1 MTCVLQHG
9 KAPGFQLY
17 RVLYAV
23 KTTSHGTGWIVWMQV
38 QKKVHI
44 SYKGMAT
51 KANVRN
57 LVISFFDG
65 WATLVL
71 SLYLHFR
78 ITLQHNQ
85 WILGW
90 MSCSVP
96 RSLRLVT
103 GGIYKWG
110 IVETWKHRLVEIEV
124 GPLLRCSQRHGSC
137 SGWWILLKACYV
149 QKLEDNII
157 RFGSFT
163 WVFGLLGYGILSLF
177 LLNRDHTFVMNENI
191 FYIKCDTQCLFV
203 SEKCHN
209 PRQIQCIMFE
219 IKLCFI
225 EQVN

>member
-1 MTCVLQHG
+1 MTCILQHG

-51 KANVRN
+51 KANVHN

-71 SLYLHFR
+71 SLDLHFR

-177 LLNRDHTFVMNENI
+177 LWMVTILLSWMRIYFTSNVTLSVYLWAKSVI
-191 FYIKCDTQCLFV
+191 TQGRFSVLCL
-203 SEKCHN
+203 K
-209 PRQIQCIMFE
+209 
-219 IKLCFI
+219 
-225 EQVN
+225 